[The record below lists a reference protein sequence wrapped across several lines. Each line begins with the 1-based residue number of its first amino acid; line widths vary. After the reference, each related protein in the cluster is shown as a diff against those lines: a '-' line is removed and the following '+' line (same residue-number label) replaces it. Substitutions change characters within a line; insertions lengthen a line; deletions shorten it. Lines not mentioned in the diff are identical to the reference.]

1 MRIIAG
7 AYKGRTLKTVSGP
20 GYRPA
25 MGRVRE
31 SLFSRLE
38 SRGVVWGECRVLD
51 LFAGS

>member
-7 AYKGRTLKTVSGP
+7 AYKGRTLKTVGGP

-38 SRGVVWGECRVLD
+38 S
-51 LFAGS
+51 